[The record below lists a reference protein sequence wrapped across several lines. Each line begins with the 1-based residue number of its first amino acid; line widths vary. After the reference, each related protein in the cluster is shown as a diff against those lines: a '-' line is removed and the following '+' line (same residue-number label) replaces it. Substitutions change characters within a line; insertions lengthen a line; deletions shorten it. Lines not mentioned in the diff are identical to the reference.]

1 MLQRGEGICPLPV
14 CFLPLAKQRKSV
26 YTETTRQEGVQK
38 MSKQYSVSLG
48 KLIEEF
54 SIEVLRGAENYK
66 DRPIYTE
73 NVNRPGLELTGFF
86 DNFEP
91 RRLQVMGNVEYAYLR
106 GISSE
111 ARRHCFEQLFG
122 YDIPALVITR
132 GMEPFAECM
141 EMAEKLDKTILR
153 VQESTSEFM
162 SSIIAALK
170 VYLAPRITRH
180 GVLVEVYGEGVLLLA
195 DSGVGK
201 SETAIEL
208 VKRGHRLIADDA
220 VEIKK
225 VGVHHLVGTAPEMIR
240 HYIELRGIGVVDVRR
255 LFGMS
260 AVKNDADIDLV
271 ITLEPWREG
280 ASYDRLGLE
289 GLYTSILNVKVPSL
303 TVPVKPGRNLA
314 VIVEVAAMNNRNR
327 KMGYNAALEFT
338 QQINAQFDQ
347 ALGVRPSTEPKWD
360 ETLVREAEARLKAK

>member
-1 MLQRGEGICPLPV
+1 MEG
-14 CFLPLAKQRKSV
+14 
-26 YTETTRQEGVQK
+26 
-38 MSKQYSVSLG
+38 QYSVCLG

-54 SIEVLRGAENYK
+54 NLEVLRGAAGYQE
-66 DRPIYTE
+66 RPVSTE

-86 DNFEP
+86 DYFEP
-91 RRLQVMGNVEYAYLR
+91 RRLQVLGKVEYTYLQ
-106 GISSE
+106 GVDSE
-111 ARRHCFEQLFG
+111 ARRRCFEQLFA
-122 YDIPALVITR
+122 YDIPALIIAR

-141 EMAEKLDKTILR
+141 EMAERFDRTILR
-153 VQESTSEFM
+153 TQEITSEFM

-180 GVLVEVYGEGVLLLA
+180 GVLVEVYGEGVLLLG

-225 VGVHHLVGTAPEMIR
+225 VGIRHLVGSAPEIIR

-260 AVKNDADIDLV
+260 AVKKEADIDMV
-271 ITLEPWREG
+271 INLEPWKEG
-280 ASYDRLGLE
+280 TMYDRLGLE
-289 GLYTSILNVKVPSL
+289 GQYTSILDVKVPTL

-314 VIVEVAAMNNRNR
+314 VIMEVAAANNRNR

-338 QQINAQFDQ
+338 QQVNAQFDQ
-347 ALGVRPSTEPKWD
+347 NLGVQDK
-360 ETLVREAEARLKAK
+360 